1 MGKGGKG
8 KGSSKGSW
16 VWMPATA
23 VKTSFRPAASSW
35 GKSGGKSSKGAGKS
49 GKSSWGKNGGKGG
62 KSRKPFSELS
72 EERKAEIRA
81 QHEEKQQEM
90 GREVADDTVH
100 FGELVQRGK
109 RYGWIKPSNFAKLPS
124 DVQSKVKEMLK
135 AKRQAVKQNN
145 STNEVFKQNVLF
157 LHMSD
162 VEEGMKVETGSRVKF
177 KVYTDSEGAGAY
189 EVALA

>member
-8 KGSSKGSW
+8 KGSAKGSW
-16 VWMPATA
+16 VFVPA

-35 GKSGGKSSKGAGKS
+35 GKSTGKSSKGAGKS
-49 GKSSWGKNGGKGG
+49 GKSSWGKGKSGGKGG
-62 KSRKPFSELS
+62 KSRKTFSDLS

-81 QHEEKQQEM
+81 KHEEKQQEL
-90 GREVADDTVH
+90 GRELADDTIY

-109 RYGWIKPSNFAKLPS
+109 SYGWIKPSNFAKLPS
-124 DVQSKVKEMLK
+124 DVQAKVKEMLK

-162 VEEGMKVETGSRVKF
+162 VEEGVKVESGSRVKF
-177 KVYTDSEGAGAY
+177 KVYTDNEGAGAY
-189 EVALA
+189 EVTNA